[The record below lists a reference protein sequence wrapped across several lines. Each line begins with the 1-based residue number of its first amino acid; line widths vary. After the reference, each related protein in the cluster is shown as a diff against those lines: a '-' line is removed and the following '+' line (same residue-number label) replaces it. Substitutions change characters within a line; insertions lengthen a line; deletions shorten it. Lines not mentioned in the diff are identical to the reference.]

1 MHIAGVA
8 AATMAGV
15 IGLVTLGVCTAV
27 MVYIFCFKDSDD
39 DVRAACLPRAH
50 ARRARGSR

>member
-15 IGLVTLGVCTAV
+15 IGFVTLGVCTAV